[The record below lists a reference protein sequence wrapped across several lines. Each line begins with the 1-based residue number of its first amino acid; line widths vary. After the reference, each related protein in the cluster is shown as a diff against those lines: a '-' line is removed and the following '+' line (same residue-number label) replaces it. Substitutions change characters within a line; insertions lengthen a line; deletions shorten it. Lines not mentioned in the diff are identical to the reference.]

1 MRSVDEC
8 FKELIQIHSPVHL
21 KSRQK
26 SNEEEDLVDSYY
38 ICWFLT
44 SKIVKVGLHRVYES
58 CALGI
63 SLFRAC

>member
-1 MRSVDEC
+1 MISVEEC

-26 SNEEEDLVDSYY
+26 SNEQEDSGDSYY

-44 SKIVKVGLHRVYES
+44 SKIAKVGLQRVYES